1 METPDRDTFKNI
13 FKIERTRKREEME
26 TLERE
31 KEWWVRS
38 ARGWR
43 KEGGLE
49 AHVWRDGHCGYVLS
63 FPRFSWT
70 CTDPTFW
77 ERELPL

>member
-31 KEWWVRS
+31 RVVGEVSQRMEEG
-38 ARGWR
+38 RG
-43 KEGGLE
+43 
-49 AHVWRDGHCGYVLS
+49 
-63 FPRFSWT
+63 P
-70 CTDPTFW
+70 
-77 ERELPL
+77 